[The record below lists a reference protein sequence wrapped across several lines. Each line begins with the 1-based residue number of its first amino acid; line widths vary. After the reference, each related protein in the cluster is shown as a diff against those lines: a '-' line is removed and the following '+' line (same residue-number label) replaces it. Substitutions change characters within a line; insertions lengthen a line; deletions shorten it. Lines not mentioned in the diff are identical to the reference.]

1 MADILFDLVLLID
14 DSEID
19 NFVTKRIVVHSG
31 FGKNIVIK
39 DTVEEALSYLRA
51 HSQNVDLVPDVILLD
66 INMPIQNG
74 YAFLD
79 EFEMLDEI
87 VKAKSKIIIVSSSDE
102 HEDLEKMFENKRV
115 FKYIVKPLTLAAIED
130 LKRQFVN

>member
-1 MADILFDLVLLID
+1 MSDSLFELVLLID

-39 DTVEEALSYLRA
+39 DTVHDALLYLQDEK
-51 HSQNVDLVPDVILLD
+51 SNIEMVPDIIMLD

-74 YAFLD
+74 YAFLE
-79 EFEMLDEI
+79 EFEKLDEM
-87 VKAKSKIIIVSSSDE
+87 VKNKSKIIIVSSSDE

-115 FKYIVKPLTLAAIED
+115 FKYIVKPLTLAAMAD
-130 LKRQFVN
+130 LKQQLT